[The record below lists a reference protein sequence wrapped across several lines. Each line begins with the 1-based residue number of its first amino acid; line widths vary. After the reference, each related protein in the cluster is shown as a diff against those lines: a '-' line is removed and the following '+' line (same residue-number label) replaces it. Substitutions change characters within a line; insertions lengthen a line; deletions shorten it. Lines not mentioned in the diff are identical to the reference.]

1 MRLRRITEL
10 SAEDVSLE
18 ALLNS
23 MRRLLRQGS
32 MEKSIVVAGS
42 RVVEGHDDYW
52 ALRRLG
58 CSLAPVSEGAREEG
72 PVPLDALGFYD
83 NVKAPELRVYRDV
96 VELLTADR
104 PTPLVMIKGDWGKGV
119 RVWAKL
125 EWYNPLSLSIKD
137 RTAFSVLSE
146 ALAGGQGAK
155 AVYEVS
161 SSNTGVALAA
171 LSAAM
176 GLRARIYVPTTA
188 EGFGPAM
195 LKILGAEVVTRG
207 SSTVEALPSA
217 MKEAEVDGAIMP
229 NQFTNI
235 ANPLVHVAATA
246 KEIEAQANFLGLK
259 LRGIAASMGTG
270 GHAAGISFYFKNR
283 RPDVRVI
290 GVQPA
295 EGSHIPGIRRQ
306 DISKWWPFPERPD
319 VIVDV
324 TEEEAMET
332 AISVA
337 RSNGLLFGVSGGAAL
352 AGLLKISGVE
362 EGDYIVV
369 VPDHGIK
376 YLERYLAELERSVS
390 SP

>member
-1 MRLRRITEL
+1 VRLRRITEL

>member
-1 MRLRRITEL
+1 VRLRRITEL
-10 SAEDVSLE
+10 SAEGVSLE

-104 PTPLVMIKGDWGKGV
+104 PTPLVMIKGNWGKGV

-235 ANPLVHVAATA
+235 ANPLVHVATTA

-259 LRGIAASMGTG
+259 LRGVAASMGTG